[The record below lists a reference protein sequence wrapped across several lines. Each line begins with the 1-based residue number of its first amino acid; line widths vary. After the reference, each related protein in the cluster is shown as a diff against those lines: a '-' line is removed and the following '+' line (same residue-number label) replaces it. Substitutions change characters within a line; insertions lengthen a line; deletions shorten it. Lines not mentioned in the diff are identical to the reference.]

1 MPRISIKTA
10 QHVVPMIYAYSTPEI
25 ARHDGWLKIG
35 YTEQGVD
42 KRIDQQGHEVD
53 VIKEEVWRG
62 NAIFDDGSGETFTDK
77 DFHRY
82 LKKLGI
88 ENDPKNEWFHVDG
101 PTSHHHFYDFRAN
114 RGILSQLDAAA
125 PYQLRAEQAKA
136 VRDTKEYA
144 EAHAEGEFL
153 WNAKPR
159 FGKSLSAY
167 DLCKQMRAR
176 TVLIITNRPA
186 IANSWYA
193 DYEKFLGP
201 DSGYYFVSNV
211 DALQGKK

>member
-62 NAIFDDGSGETFTDK
+62 NAIFDDGSGETFRDT
-77 DFHRY
+77 DFHSY
-82 LKKLGI
+82 LKRNGVKQPMDL
-88 ENDPKNEWFHVDG
+88 NDPHFDKNDRNEWFRTTGSESRNMFFLFKSKQDLEESNKDAIPYVLRDEQKEAV
-101 PTSHHHFYDFRAN
+101 RE
-114 RGILSQLDAAA
+114 AAA
-125 PYQLRAEQAKA
+125 YFNDHPGK
-136 VRDTKEYA
+136 
-144 EAHAEGEFL
+144 EFL

-159 FGKSLSAY
+159 FGKTLSVY
-167 DLCKQMRAR
+167 DFCKQIDASK
-176 TVLIITNRPA
+176 VLILTNRPA
-186 IANSWYA
+186 IANSWYS
-193 DYEKFLGP
+193 DFMRFL
-201 DSGYYFVSNV
+201 YYSY
-211 DALQGKK
+211 DGTA